1 MSRGLSSTLK
11 TELAK
16 SNFAWAFL
24 AKLEFNSTYYFTTAQ
39 HDLNSGGNPYLSS
52 GMLIDLSEI
61 GEESGISTG
70 GITLTL
76 SAAATSLMTDLLT
89 NGHLHRQVTVSLAL
103 LNSSNAIID
112 SAFELYRGR
121 VESMSIRD
129 KKKTSTLELGIANH
143 WADFDRSNG
152 RSTTDNSQQQK
163 FSGDKGFEFIHQ
175 STEAITWGGIF
186 HYQMLTLIKKR
197 KWAGSLLGWVTYY
210 EKGYYTESKY
220 DALDSPA
227 TAVEI
232 EKIPLIY
239 GTHTVPGSLVYQEV
253 SQNGKFLYECHAICE
268 GPVASVAYANDPA
281 WNSTQESLIDSY
293 LSVGSTDAETFPTWM
308 TDAPA
313 ATSYSPD
320 GGGAGWGG
328 PAWTSDHQLK
338 GVAFGFFRHE
348 FVWGQ
353 FESFPA
359 YEFTVGGIAI
369 TGNDTNPALILKDY
383 LTSTTHGAAIA
394 AGDIDADSF
403 TAAAV
408 ICDVENSGVKKHE
421 CSIVLDTSNSLVD
434 NAKAILQTCNGELHW
449 SGGKYRM
456 HINDEFSGTPTVAF
470 DASKMLTELEVR
482 GESKRDRATQVI
494 SKWINGIKGDEVAW
508 PDANDES
515 SIYAAHLAADNDVAL
530 VKDINLRGV
539 TNYHQ
544 ARYLAK
550 QHCLRSRNALR
561 VEFGAT
567 AEALELTPGDVVTI
581 SHDTPSWTAKEFR
594 VESVQIGNDL
604 SVGVS
609 AVEHQD
615 SHYTWDSVSD
625 PDVIPDTNR
634 PAPTI
639 VSAPTNFGV
648 VEELYSTRDG
658 AGVKTKAVVSW
669 TLAVGGNVDQYEVG
683 HKLSADSEYIVSM
696 VTVDT
701 TTTDVLDLTP
711 GAYDFRVAAINEI
724 GSKSSYISGS
734 LTIGGLPAKPSTPTN
749 LVIQAMSTI
758 GVATWDQSD
767 DLDVVQ
773 GGKFEMRHNPETT
786 GSNIDWNEGTTVAL
800 GIPGHATSWTVPLLN
815 GTYMIRAIDS
825 TNQESDTGYFVSDG
839 ASIQPLAVVGSVT
852 EEPLFAGTHYR
863 TAAPY
868 PNRLLVDSVVQIDDV
883 PATGSPGTWYGIDG
897 VADLADWAPP
907 RQLGVGTKES
917 GPAYTF
923 ANTLDTGSVQT
934 VRLRLFQKSFV
945 TKPSP
950 KIDNWTDID
959 SRGMAAGNISG
970 GAGWSGGGFDGLLS
984 GYATS
989 RTQMRKTNDDPAG
1002 SPTWGDWENFYVT
1015 EKSGRA
1021 FQFRTFPEINSQYFN
1036 YHIEQLRVYAEQLT
1050 S

>member
-39 HDLNSGGNPYLSS
+39 HDLSSGGNSYLSS

-121 VESMSIRD
+121 IESMSIRD

-163 FSGDKGFEFIHQ
+163 FSGDKGFEFINQ

-186 HYQMLTLIKKR
+186 HYQMPTLIKKR
-197 KWAGSLLGWVTYY
+197 KWMGSLLGWVSYY

-281 WNSTQESLIDSY
+281 WTDTQELLIDSY
-293 LSVGSTDAETFPTWM
+293 TSVGSTDAETFPTWM
-308 TDAPA
+308 TDAPV

-328 PAWTSDHQLK
+328 PAWSSDHQLK
-338 GVAFGFFRHE
+338 GVAFAFFRHE

-353 FESFPA
+353 FESFPS

-383 LTSTTHGAAIA
+383 LTSTTHGAGIA

-403 TAAAV
+403 TAAATL
-408 ICDVENSGVKKHE
+408 CDTENSGVKKHE
-421 CSIVLDTSNSLVD
+421 CSIVLDTSNSLID

-470 DASKMLTELEVR
+470 DASTMLTELEVR

-530 VKDINLRGV
+530 VKDINLKGV

-581 SHDTPSWTAKEFR
+581 SHDTPSWTDKEFR

-615 SHYTWDSVSD
+615 SHYTWDTVAA
-625 PDVIPDTNR
+625 PAVIPDTNR
-634 PAPTI
+634 PDPTT
-639 VSAPTNFGV
+639 VSAPTNLSV
-648 VEELYSTRDG
+648 VEELYSTREG
-658 AGVKTKAVVSW
+658 AGLKTKAIVSW
-669 TLAVGGNVDQYEVG
+669 TLSVGGNVDQYEVG
-683 HKLSADSEYIVSM
+683 YKLSTDSEYTVVL

-711 GAYDFRVAAINEI
+711 GAYDFRVAAINDI
-724 GSKSSYISGS
+724 GSASSYISVS
-734 LTIGGLPAKPSTPTN
+734 YTIEGLPALPATPTN
-749 LVIQAMSTI
+749 FRINSLGTLALAQWDLST
-758 GVATWDQSD
+758 
-767 DLDVVQ
+767 DLDVRQ
-773 GGKFEMRHNPETT
+773 GGSYAVAHSVESDAVSWDSAIVIAEEVA
-786 GSNIDWNEGTTVAL
+786 GSS
-800 GIPGHATSWTVPLLN
+800 TSAIVPLMS
-815 GTYMIRAIDS
+815 GTYFLRAKDS
-825 TNQESDTGYFVSDG
+825 SGQLSLPSTFVSTG
-839 ASIQPLAVVGSVT
+839 ASLQTLSVLATVT
-852 EEPLFAGTHYR
+852 EESAFAGTHYQ
-863 TAAPY
+863 TAAPDGV
-868 PNRLLVDSVVQIDDV
+868 LKIDSTADMDSLTANIDDWEWFD
-883 PATGSPGTWYGIDG
+883 AMEDAYQTG
-897 VADLADWAPP
+897 A
-907 RQLGVGTKES
+907 
-917 GPAYTF
+917 GPQYNF
-923 ANTLDTGSVQT
+923 ANKLDLTTKKV
-934 VRLRLFQKSFV
+934 VRLRSHLISYTDSFRDL
-945 TKPSP
+945 
-950 KIDNWTDID
+950 IDDRTEDMDTWTDFD
-959 SRGMAAGNISG
+959 AANTGITN
-970 GAGWSGGGFDGLLS
+970 
-984 GYATS
+984 T
-989 RTQMRKTNDDPAG
+989 RMQMRKTDDDPNAVSPSWG
-1002 SPTWGDWENFYVT
+1002 SWGDFYVS
-1015 EKSGRA
+1015 EEEARG
-1021 FQFRTFPEINSQYFN
+1021 FDFRVFLETTDPTYALNIST
-1036 YHIEQLRVYAEQLT
+1036 LRVYAEQLA